1 MECANRVIIFILFYF
16 ILFFLTNKKDNLF
29 NYLFIYRTWS
39 HNLKVILRYMLI
51 MITLSP
57 CELLPYAKKI
67 ILYMCK
73 NHEERLLNELLNE
86 LQITESLNISL
97 ERTDTSPFYRF
108 NNNSSSSTISM
119 INNDSTQPSGVNTMR
134 KSSNINENR
143 GILHIQR
150 HNSGDNNLQQEHIS
164 YLNTNK
170 MRTLSQNSL
179 STCMNEKRTTDMDK
193 G

>member
-1 MECANRVIIFILFYF
+1 
-16 ILFFLTNKKDNLF
+16 
-29 NYLFIYRTWS
+29 
-39 HNLKVILRYMLI
+39 

-97 ERTDTSPFYRF
+97 ERTDTLPFFRS
-108 NNNSSSSTISM
+108 NNSSPTFLINSNNSTHSSTL
-119 INNDSTQPSGVNTMR
+119 R
-134 KSSNINENR
+134 KSTNPHEHR
-143 GILHIQR
+143 GIIHTKR
-150 HNSGDNNLQQEHIS
+150 HHSGEDNLQQEHIS
-164 YLNTNK
+164 NFNTIKN
-170 MRTLSQNSL
+170 RTSSQNSL
-179 STCMNEKRTTDMDK
+179 STNFNEKTTADIDK

>member
-1 MECANRVIIFILFYF
+1 MIS
-16 ILFFLTNKKDNLF
+16 FFFD
-29 NYLFIYRTWS
+29 RTWS

-51 MITLSP
+51 TITLSP

-97 ERTDTSPFYRF
+97 ERTDTLPFFRLNNSSTILINSNNN
-108 NNNSSSSTISM
+108 NNNSTQISGTSTVRKLANTNESRGFIH
-119 INNDSTQPSGVNTMR
+119 TKRHHSG
-134 KSSNINENR
+134 E
-143 GILHIQR
+143 
-150 HNSGDNNLQQEHIS
+150 DNLQQDHIS
-164 YLNTNK
+164 YSNTLK
-170 MRTLSQNSL
+170 IRSPSQNSL
-179 STCMNEKRTTDMDK
+179 STSFNEKLTTDIDK